1 MTNIENMDEQK
12 LSALRVIGFG
22 VIGALWKKKH
32 RYTVLQYKDGTENR
46 AIVLDFHNDI
56 DLVQPL
62 IYGRM
67 LNFRKSERNV
77 LPKKIKGSI
86 IRHLLVCV
94 DYPHFY
100 NSN

>member
-1 MTNIENMDEQK
+1 MNQLAKI
-12 LSALRVIGFG
+12 
-22 VIGALWKKKH
+22 
-32 RYTVLQYKDGTENR
+32 
-46 AIVLDFHNDI
+46 
-56 DLVQPL
+56 
-62 IYGRM
+62 
-67 LNFRKSERNV
+67 V